1 MADDSDAQAQS
12 DVQFAETET
21 DVASMAAKSLIKDL
35 HTSMP
40 GIIKAFDAAKQ
51 TASVQPAIKR
61 VFVGLGAQPL
71 PLCTDVPVVFPAGGD
86 LVMTFPVRPGDEC
99 LLHFGERAID
109 WWFDQ
114 GGVQEASEIA
124 QAHSMSVAR
133 IDGFAVVGISSKP
146 RFLSPAVTDGAAEI
160 RTRDGALVLRVAPN
174 KISLGVNAT
183 QPAVMGND
191 LKQVLSDIL
200 DAILALS
207 VPTGTGP
214 SGPPINSASF
224 TSIKNNLDA
233 IKSAIVVLQKS

>member
-12 DVQFAETET
+12 DIQFAETET

-114 GGVQEASEIA
+114 GGVQEASEIRF
-124 QAHSMSVAR
+124 HDLS
-133 IDGFAVVGISSKP
+133 DGFAVVGISSKP

-160 RTRDGALVLRVAPN
+160 RTRDGALVLRVAPD

-224 TSIKNNLDA
+224 TTIKNNLDT